1 MKRRTLGSTGISVS
15 EIALGAMMFG
25 SLGNADH
32 GDAIRI
38 IHSALDAG
46 INVIDTAD
54 VYSRGESEKIVG
66 KAVKGRRDGL
76 VIATK
81 FGRPMGDDPNQRG
94 GARRWIVR
102 AVEDSLRRLGT
113 DYIDLYQIHRPDH
126 RTETGETLA
135 ALSDLVQ
142 AGKIRAF
149 GSSMFPAEMMV
160 EAQWTAERRGS
171 HRFLTEQPMYSIFTR
186 RPEAAVLPTAL
197 RHGLG
202 VLTFSPLNS
211 GWLSGRADLPATHRA
226 RLMSSVFPSHYDTST
241 PAGALKAA
249 ALARLTVLAEEA
261 GMTLPQ
267 LAIAFVRAHPA
278 VSTVLIGPR
287 TQEQL
292 DGLLHGAGTGLPH
305 TGLSHTRLPRTELSD
320 IELSDEIL
328 DRIDEIVPPGT
339 DLDPADNYAAAPP
352 AIEDARLRRR
362 R

>member
-1 MKRRTLGSTGISVS
+1 MVKRRTLGSTGMSVS

-25 SLGNADH
+25 SLGNQDH

-46 INVIDTAD
+46 INLIDTAD
-54 VYSRGESEKIVG
+54 VYSRGESEEIVG
-66 KAVKGRRDGL
+66 RAVKGRRDGL
-76 VIATK
+76 VVATK
-81 FGRPMGDDPNQRG
+81 FGRPMGEDPNQRG
-94 GARRWIVR
+94 GSRRWIVR

-126 RTETGETLA
+126 GTGIGETLS

-149 GSSMFPAEMMV
+149 GSSMFPAETTV
-160 EAQWTAERRGS
+160 EAQWEAERRGL
-171 HRFLTEQPMYSIFTR
+171 HRFLTEQPMYSVFTR
-186 RPEAAVLPTAL
+186 GPEAAVFPTAQ
-197 RHGLG
+197 RYGLG

-226 RLMSSVFPSHYDTST
+226 RLMSSALPLAYDASA
-241 PAGALKAA
+241 PAGRLKTA
-249 ALARLTVLAEEA
+249 ALAELTVLADDA

-267 LAIAFVRAHPA
+267 LAIAFAHAHPA
-278 VSTVLIGPR
+278 VSSVLIGPR

-292 DGLLHGAGTGLPH
+292 DGLLPAAGIDLT
-305 TGLSHTRLPRTELSD
+305 D
-320 IELSDEIL
+320 DIL

-352 AIEDARLRRR
+352 AIEDPGLRRR